1 MNMYSTNACSTRSMC
16 VTSSCHGVIVS
27 IRQRLYPTEQVETQ
41 LRGHCSHARFVWN
54 LGLEHRSQYRPHRTL
69 RLNLA
74 AQMRELALLRQCTPW
89 LAVGSSSVQQQALR
103 DLDQAF
109 QNWWENPGHFGR
121 PTWRKAEQ
129 NEGFRVVGLQVR
141 RSNRKWGEVQ
151 VPKVGWVTFRL
162 TRSWTDV
169 ASCKSARVTLNRSG
183 QWHVSFTA
191 PQPAFNRAATHQTVG
206 LDLGIVTSI
215 ATSDGALL
223 AMPTLLSAGEA
234 QRKRR
239 LERKRARQVLGSKR
253 RGRTKRQ
260 IATVCERES
269 ARRKDWIEQTTT
281 QLVGDYDVIAL
292 EDLKITNMV
301 RSAKGTAAHP
311 GKNVRAKS
319 GLNRSIQ
326 SQSWGL
332 VRSRLEQK
340 ALAATSPVEVV
351 VVSARNTS
359 RQCQQC
365 GSIAKENRK
374 SQAVFRC
381 LTCGHQAHADVN
393 AAKNILAAGLAVTG
407 RGGTPHREESQSRR
421 SSSGPVKRQL
431 AEVAG

>member
-1 MNMYSTNACSTRSMC
+1 MC
-16 VTSSCHGVIVS
+16 VTPSCQGFIMS
-27 IRQRLYPTEQVETQ
+27 IRQRLYPTDRVEAQ
-41 LRGHCSHARFVWN
+41 LRVHCSHARFVWN

-69 RLNLA
+69 RLNLV
-74 AQMRELALLRQCTPW
+74 AQMRELALARQSTPW
-89 LAVGSSSVQQQALR
+89 LAAGSSSVQQQALR

-109 QNWWENPGHFGR
+109 QNWWGNPGHFGR

-129 NEGFRVVGLQVR
+129 HEGFRVVGLQAR
-141 RSNRKWGEVQ
+141 RSNRKWGEVHI
-151 VPKVGWVTFRL
+151 PKIGWVRFRL

-183 QWHVSFTA
+183 QWHVSFSA
-191 PQPAFNRAATHQTVG
+191 PQPTFNRVATHQTVG

-223 AMPTLLSAGEA
+223 AMATLLSAGEA

-239 LERKRARQVLGSKR
+239 LERKRARQVIGSKR
-253 RGRTKRQ
+253 RVRTKHH
-260 IATVCERES
+260 IATICERES

-281 QLVGDYDVIAL
+281 QLVRDYDFIAL

-301 RSAKGTAAHP
+301 RSAKGTAEKP

-340 ALAATSPVEVV
+340 ALVATSPTEVV
-351 VVSARNTS
+351 VVPARNTS
-359 RQCQQC
+359 RQCQRC

-381 LTCGHQAHADVN
+381 LTCGHQANAVVN

-407 RGGTPHREESQSRR
+407 RGGTPHSEESHYRR
-421 SSSGPVKRQL
+421 SSSGPVKRQPV
-431 AEVAG
+431 EVAA